1 MHFSSVRKMNQNK
14 SFEKILK
21 KSKKAILL
29 GIGGGGDIVGT
40 IPTAKLL
47 ELFGV
52 EYIMGGISWERSV
65 IDPVPGPR
73 KFEETINA
81 RKLNDTVWFANSRT
95 TTSTGVRFAESIV
108 AEFYGNET
116 LLIDINYGPDKVIT
130 GLLNTIETLGADLVI
145 GIDVGGDAIAFGDEP
160 GIMSPLADAI
170 MTAALAKLEQHLPTM
185 MGVFGFG
192 SDGELTKDELERSI
206 KKIAKEGGL
215 LGSWG
220 ITQDTLREL
229 EKVIDVVPTEA
240 SRLPVEA
247 AKGILETATI
257 RGGRRA
263 VSLSINSTLTF
274 YLSPKVV
281 YEKVSE
287 PARKVSKCQ
296 NILEANELL
305 HDLGLKTEFDY
316 EMEKLEGT
324 LATEI

>member
-1 MHFSSVRKMNQNK
+1 MNRNK
-14 SFEKILK
+14 SLEKILK
-21 KSKKAILL
+21 ESKKAILL

-40 IPTAKLL
+40 IPTANLL
-47 ELFGV
+47 DIFGV
-52 EYIMGGISWERSV
+52 EHIMGGISWERSV

-81 RKLNDTVWFANSRT
+81 RKLNDTVWFTNPHT

-116 LLIDINYGPDKVIT
+116 LLIDINPGPNNVID
-130 GLLNTIETLGADLVI
+130 GLINAIEMLGADLLI

-170 MTAALAKLEQHLPTM
+170 MTAALAKIEQRFPTI

-206 KKIAKEGGL
+206 IKIAKEGGL

-220 ITQDTLREL
+220 ITQDTLKEL
-229 EKVIDVVPTEA
+229 EKLIEVVPTEA
-240 SRLPVEA
+240 SRLPVQA
-247 AKGILETATI
+247 AKGILETSTI
-257 RGGRRA
+257 RGGRRT
-263 VSLSINSTLTF
+263 VSPSINSTLTF

-287 PARKVSKCQ
+287 PSRKVSACQ
-296 NILEANELL
+296 NLLEANELL
-305 HDLGLKTEFDY
+305 HDLGLKTELDY
-316 EMEKLEGT
+316 EMEKFEKLRNEKP
-324 LATEI
+324 EN